1 MNENLNLNLHP
12 KLDALLKKKDTSDS
26 LELLAHLIGRDI
38 CIESL
43 DGNIYQ
49 FKPKPPHNPDLATVN
64 QRKKLNIYGHLR
76 CTVFT
81 EQFDSK
87 SSYFRS
93 FDSITTIT
101 KLISQILKRSYEID
115 FMSAANQ
122 LSTNKIIGLHEIA
135 NAAITSDVSRVTHI
149 FLNHV
154 IQQFDSQAAFAV
166 IISEH
171 LDIQNVHCIVRKG
184 EYMQERELKLNYQ
197 EQETLKKNVV
207 GSNLYDLKI
216 WKNGETLPAV
226 LAKLLDNS
234 ASPAFT
240 APLKLSQRFLGCIG
254 VSIGKRFNIE
264 SSVEMQWFTLY
275 LGLIASTIA
284 ATVWREIEIK
294 NSRRVAH
301 HAKNSIANIQGL
313 VWRLNEAIKNGI
325 SEKDL
330 SYIKNRMS
338 KLVTRLDEMEKDASQ
353 IMKEHERIKT
363 SFLLNELL
371 NELVTD
377 SFHTF
382 PDLKININLS
392 HEFLPTYA
400 IRSDIYNAL
409 WELITNSAYWT
420 AHKGNV
426 TISVK
431 KVDAKNYSHS
441 LTTTTSKLI
450 KIDLSDNGKGIP
462 LESRENI
469 FMTGYISRGSTGYGL
484 AFAREAIQ
492 RCHGWLYADKPED
505 SQGAHFV
512 ILLAF
517 LKIDL

>member
-12 KLDALLKKKDTSDS
+12 ELDALLKRKDTSDS
-26 LELLAHLIGRDI
+26 LELLAHLIGKDI

-49 FKPKPPHNPDLATVN
+49 FKPKLHHIPDLETLN
-64 QRKKLNIYGHLR
+64 QRKNLNIYGHLK
-76 CTVFT
+76 CTIFPG
-81 EQFDSK
+81 QL
-87 SSYFRS
+87 SSEFS
-93 FDSITTIT
+93 NFQNTDFIITISE
-101 KLISQILKRSYEID
+101 LISQILKRSYEID
-115 FMSAANQ
+115 SISAATQ
-122 LSTNKIIGLHEIA
+122 LSINKIIELDEIA
-135 NAAITSDVSRVTHI
+135 KTAITSDINSVTHI

-154 IQQFDSQAAFAV
+154 MKQFDSQAAFAV

-171 LDIQNVHCIVRKG
+171 LDLQNVHCIVRKG
-184 EYMQERELKLNYQ
+184 EYMQEREIKLNYQ
-197 EQETLKKNVV
+197 EQEILKKNVV
-207 GSNLYDLKI
+207 GSNLYDLQI

-254 VSIGKRFNIE
+254 VSTGKRFNIE

-275 LGLIASTIA
+275 LSLIASTIA
-284 ATVWREIEIK
+284 AAVWRDIEIK

-313 VWRLNEAIKNGI
+313 VWRLNEAIKKGI

-353 IMKEHERIKT
+353 TMMEHERIKT

-377 SFHTF
+377 SSHAF

-392 HEFLPTYA
+392 QESLRTYG
-400 IRSDIYNAL
+400 IKSDIYNAL

-431 KVDAKNYSHS
+431 KVDAKNYSQR
-441 LTTTTSKLI
+441 LIKTTSELI
-450 KIDLSDNGKGIP
+450 QIDLSDTGKGIP
-462 LESRENI
+462 LENRENI
-469 FMTGYISRGSTGYGL
+469 FMTGYSNRGSTGYGL

-492 RCHGWLYADKPED
+492 RCHGWLYADEPED

-512 ILLAF
+512 ILLP
-517 LKIDL
+517 ISQ